1 MDTTTINT
9 LLALIPNLSIAVW
22 CLFRQQIMIDALL
35 EHQQALLKHQQTLI
49 DQLMLMCA
57 SEAISKP

>member
-1 MDTTTINT
+1 MDATTINT

-35 EHQQALLKHQQTLI
+35 KHQQTLI
-49 DQLMLMCA
+49 DQLMLTRA
-57 SEAISKP
+57 NGAISKP

>member
-1 MDTTTINT
+1 MDATTINT

-35 EHQQALLKHQQTLI
+35 KHQQTLI

-57 SEAISKP
+57 GGAISKP